1 MKRRFALLI
10 IPVVIFADTWE
21 TFNMSNS
28 PLPSNKTFAVCI
40 EPSGVKWFGTDAGLV
55 RYDGFEWLTF
65 VKTEDQQTLADDHVT
80 DIAFER
86 TSHGPEIWVGTRN
99 GLTILDV
106 DGFSFAT
113 PYRKDNRPLLSNQIH
128 AVAVDSNHVKWFAT
142 DQGVSIFNG
151 TDWWALT
158 EENEKLKQN
167 DVLCIGIDN
176 ECDSLWRYFGTP
188 EKGISRLYYRDLD
201 AMTSASPYDRSWT
214 IMMSDS
220 ITAFLVI
227 HTQKH
232 WIGTGFGLYEHDS
245 TETKRNWHVYT
256 TYEGLVHNAVLSLA
270 QGADG
275 SLWIGTC
282 GGASHYSEGQFD
294 NYTDSDGLADDQVND
309 IAVDSDGSVWFAT
322 QNGVTHFIGETSV
335 ESGSKR
341 PEKSRLLINFPNPFN
356 PETMIEYELTSS
368 SWVSLA
374 VFDLNGREVK
384 QLALGIQDEG
394 THRAVWDGTDQAQQ
408 AVPAG
413 VYMARLTVGTK
424 LIASIKMLLIR

>member
-1 MKRRFALLI
+1 MKRLILLLI
-10 IPVVIFADTWE
+10 LPAVLFAGSWE
-21 TFNMSNS
+21 TFDTSNS
-28 PLPSNKTFAVCI
+28 PLPSNEIHAVCI

-55 RYDGFEWLTF
+55 RFDGSGWLVF
-65 VKTEDQQTLADDHVT
+65 DKTGDQQTLADNDIS

-113 PYRKDNRPLLSNQIH
+113 PYRQDNRPLLSNRIH

-151 TDWWALT
+151 SDWWTLT
-158 EENEKLKQN
+158 EENEMLKQD

-176 ECDSLWRYFGTP
+176 ECDSLWRYFGTS
-188 EKGISRLYYRDLD
+188 ETGVSRIYYRDLD
-201 AMTSASPYDRSWT
+201 AMTTASPYDRSWT

-245 TETKRNWHVYT
+245 TETKRNWNVFT
-256 TYEGLVHNAVLSLA
+256 TYEGLVHNAVRSLA
-270 QGADG
+270 KGTDG
-275 SLWIGTC
+275 SIWVGTR
-282 GGASHYSEGQFD
+282 GGVSQYKEGEFKNYSR
-294 NYTDSDGLADDQVND
+294 SDGLAADQVND
-309 IAVDSDGSVWFAT
+309 IAVDNDGSVWFAT
-322 QNGVTHFIGETSV
+322 QAGVSHFTEETAVNADSPV
-335 ESGSKR
+335 PVR
-341 PEKSRLLINFPNPFN
+341 SRLLANFPNPFN
-356 PETMIEYELTSS
+356 PVTTIAYELVHG
-368 SWVSLA
+368 SWVKLS
-374 VFDLNGREVK
+374 VFDVKGREVK
-384 QLALGIQDEG
+384 RLVFGIRTDGIHQ
-394 THRAVWDGTDQAQQ
+394 AVWDGTDQALQ

-413 VYMARLTVGTK
+413 LYFARLSVGK
-424 LIASIKMLLIR
+424 ELSACIKMLLIR

>member
-1 MKRRFALLI
+1 MNRRLAFLT
-10 IPVVIFADTWE
+10 IPVFLFADTWE
-21 TFNMSNS
+21 TFNMSNTS
-28 PLPSNKTFAVCI
+28 LPSNEICAVCI

-55 RYDGFEWLTF
+55 RYDGSEWLTF
-65 VKTEDQQTLADDHVT
+65 VKTEDQQTLADNHVT

-113 PYRKDNRPLLSNQIH
+113 PYREDNRPLLSNRIH

-142 DQGVSIFNG
+142 EQGVSIFNG

-158 EENEKLKQN
+158 EQNEKLKQN
-167 DVLCIGIDN
+167 EVLCIGIDN
-176 ECDSLWRYFGTP
+176 ECDSLWRYFGTS
-188 EKGISRLYYRDLD
+188 ETGVSRLYYRNLD
-201 AMTSASPYDRSWT
+201 AMTTASPYDRSWT

-245 TETKRNWHVYT
+245 TETKRNWNVYT
-256 TYEGLVHNAVLSLA
+256 TYEGLVHNTVLSLV
-270 QGADG
+270 QGIDG
-275 SLWIGTC
+275 SLWIGTR
-282 GGASHYSEGQFD
+282 GGVSRFKEGQFD
-294 NYTDSDGLADDQVND
+294 NYTVSDRLAADQVND
-309 IAVDSDGSVWFAT
+309 IAVDTDGSVWFAT
-322 QNGVTHFIGETSV
+322 QGGVTHYTEETAV
-335 ESGSKR
+335 EAESQQ
-341 PEKSRLLINFPNPFN
+341 PDESRLLTNFPNPFN
-356 PETMIEYELTSS
+356 PATTITYEITRG
-368 SWVSLA
+368 SWVSLT

-384 QLALGIQDEG
+384 QLALGIQAEG
-394 THRAVWDGTDQAQQ
+394 SHQAVWDGMDQAQQ

-413 VYMARLTVGTK
+413 VYLARLTVGTK
-424 LIASIKMLLIR
+424 LSTSIKMLLIR